1 MLDGLEAFLNLHGYT
16 YVRLDGSVKVEARQK
31 MVDRFNLDP
40 KIFCFISSTRC
51 GGIGINLTGAD
62 CVIFYDTDWNPAM
75 DKQAQD
81 RSHRIGQTKTVHIY
95 RLISVNTIEENI
107 FKKSLQKREL
117 GGLIIEGNFNTEMF
131 YKISMKDI
139 LETSYDDLLR
149 PKARNL
155 FEEENLVFHH
165 LDTSAAGFNS
175 DSQAKAIA
183 SGDEVPNA
191 LADLQRQVELD
202 AYRRQFEEA
211 MIRIED

>member
-1 MLDGLEAFLNLHGYT
+1 MTRMLDVLENFLNLHGYT

-31 MVDRFNLDP
+31 MVDKFNLNP

-95 RLISVNTIEENI
+95 RLISINTIEENI

-117 GGLIIEGNFNTEMF
+117 GGLIIEGSFDVEMF
-131 YKISMKDI
+131 SKVSMKDI
-139 LETSYDDLLR
+139 LTGMESIMPKPKKKDLM
-149 PKARNL
+149 K
-155 FEEENLVFHH
+155 EENIVFHH
-165 LDTSAAGFNS
+165 HTNMST
-175 DSQAKAIA
+175 
-183 SGDEVPNA
+183 EPN
-191 LADLQRQVELD
+191 D
-202 AYRRQFEEA
+202 
-211 MIRIED
+211 

>member
-1 MLDGLEAFLNLHGYT
+1 MTRMLDILEAFLNLHGYT

-62 CVIFYDTDWNPAM
+62 CVVFYDTDWNPSM

-131 YKISMKDI
+131 HKISMKDI
-139 LETSYDDLLR
+139 MGETSYEDLLR

-155 FEEENLVFHH
+155 LDEENIVFHH
-165 LDTSAAGFNS
+165 HEHAASGFNPG
-175 DSQAKAIA
+175 ATTK
-183 SGDEVPNA
+183 
-191 LADLQRQVELD
+191 ELD
-202 AYRRQFEEA
+202 ENGNELPN
-211 MIRIED
+211 EL